1 MRAIVFDGQVRFRD
15 DYPDPTPPP
24 GEALVRVTA
33 AGLCNTDLEIAK
45 GYMGF
50 TGVLGHEFVGVV
62 EHAPDPTWVGRRVV
76 GEINCSCGSCG
87 ACHAGMTGHCPNRT
101 VLGILGR
108 GGAFADRLCLPMEN
122 LHEVPEQVADEQAV
136 FVEPLAAAFEILE
149 QVSLGPD
156 DRVAVLGD
164 GKLGLLVAQA
174 LATTGCD
181 LVAIGRHPDKLAHL
195 EARGI
200 ATATADQLP
209 AGRFDAVAE
218 CTGRAEGFEAALGLV
233 RPRGTLVLKSTV
245 AAGVPLNLAPVVIDE
260 ITIIG
265 SRCGP
270 FPRAI
275 EALQRGEVS
284 VREFVTATYPIAQ
297 AADAFDRARDRGAI
311 KVLID
316 MTA

>member
-1 MRAIVFDGQVRFRD
+1 MRAIVFDEQVRFRD

-62 EHAPDPTWVGRRVV
+62 EQAPDPTWVGRRVV
-76 GEINCSCGSCG
+76 GEINCSCGSCDV
-87 ACHAGMTGHCPNRT
+87 CHAGMTSHCPNRT
-101 VLGILGR
+101 VLGIVGR
-108 GGAFADRLCLPMEN
+108 DGAFADWLCLPMEN

-181 LVAIGRHPDKLAHL
+181 LVAIGRHADKLAHL

-200 ATATADQLP
+200 ATATADALP

-218 CTGRAEGFEAALGLV
+218 CTGKAEGFETALGLV

-260 ITIIG
+260 ITVVG

-284 VREFVTATYPIAQ
+284 VRDLVTATYPIAQ
-297 AADAFDRARDRGAI
+297 AADAFDRARDKGAI
-311 KVLID
+311 KVIIG
-316 MTA
+316 MGG